1 MLNNSRRGAQV
12 KGNRQADVL
21 NDTSL
26 LLDSLRNEVSILSRK
41 LGSKTEALAIMAKEL
56 EQCRQDRDQF
66 RALLEQLRGS
76 HKAAAGSSWSAVAT
90 DAGLRHQLALSRQQ
104 CAELQHTVTELTV
117 KMEEVCGDMMVLRR
131 DAVRRRCP
139 VRADSAESSAEST
152 EDMVHKMEQLQDQCD
167 QLRRDLELTLDEKE
181 ELVTQRDAYKGKTHR
196 LNHQLQVALRAPADS
211 ALDVDSLVT
220 ENRYL
225 REQLSTSQD
234 ELERLQR
241 VCSKY
246 KSLLEARKKK
256 GILRPGSS
264 DSSALIVT
272 KRQVAEMLR
281 SQGDGQL
288 LDTPATL
295 SDLRSLCAALL
306 EQLQDKC
313 TALTHQRKANRLLA
327 EQCAALRQQAA
338 RHGLSIQPS
347 ADLMAGYSATH
358 IDRESEQL
366 LADDDPEVAPNGA
379 DSAANPRADG
389 SAPPSP
395 ARAGAAAAPPATN
408 GAERHS
414 PPDRPTHQPPH
425 QSSPGQS
432 GDRPTRQPPHQ
443 SPGQSGGRS
452 AGPATPARS
461 PGRPQRRPQYEDD
474 EDEEILSIQELDRY
488 VRCLR
493 RPAPAGPE
501 RDGGAADCAPASP
514 ARSQADSEPG
524 SPRAP
529 PAPGQ
534 GSPRRPAAQ
543 PAVQVVG
550 SPVRSE
556 SQTAPP
562 GDTDSGELPAELER
576 LYRQALDQ
584 LRAGDQAT

>member
-1 MLNNSRRGAQV
+1 M
-12 KGNRQADVL
+12 
-21 NDTSL
+21 T
-26 LLDSLRNEVSILSRK
+26 VSILSRK

-131 DAVRRRCP
+131 YAVRRRCP

-246 KSLLEARKKK
+246 KSLLETRKKK

-379 DSAANPRADG
+379 DSAASPRADG

-414 PPDRPTHQPPH
+414 PPVRLTRQTPH

-443 SPGQSGGRS
+443 SPGESGGRS

-501 RDGGAADCAPASP
+501 RDGGAADGAPASP

-556 SQTAPP
+556 PQTAPP
-562 GDTDSGELPAELER
+562 GHTDSDELPAELER

-584 LRAGDQAT
+584 LRAGDQTT